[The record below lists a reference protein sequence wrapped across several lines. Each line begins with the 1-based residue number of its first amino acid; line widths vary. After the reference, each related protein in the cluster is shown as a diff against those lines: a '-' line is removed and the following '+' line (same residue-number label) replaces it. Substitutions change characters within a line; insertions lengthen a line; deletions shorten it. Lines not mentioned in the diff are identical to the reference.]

1 MKLERVAAALSAGA
15 VLLTPIAAF
24 AQKAL
29 TEPIVPPNCQGAE
42 AAWKCSVCDLAQ
54 LAQNLLNAG
63 VYMLVILAAV
73 MFAWAGFEFLTAAG
87 NSEKYGKAK
96 RVFSN
101 VTVGLVIL
109 LVSWV
114 CVDTLMKSFVN
125 EDNRFGP
132 WNQVCDRGV
141 GGLGAG

>member
-1 MKLERVAAALSAGA
+1 MKFQRVAALVSAGA
-15 VLLTPIAAF
+15 VWLTPVAAF

-29 TEPIVPPNCQGAE
+29 KEPIVPTACQGAK
-42 AAWKCSVCDLAQ
+42 AAWDCSVCDLAQ

-73 MFAWAGFEFLTAAG
+73 MFAWAGFEALTSAG
-87 NSEKYGKAK
+87 NSAKYTKAK

-114 CVDTLMKSFVN
+114 CVDTLMKSFVK

-132 WNQVCDRGV
+132 WNQVCNRGV
-141 GGLGAG
+141 GGGGAG